1 MSVEDRVRAPSIA
14 LVRKERHPMDV
25 SFFLIEPRRGS
36 KVRASSLRYGRRKA
50 NVHWTLCDVY
60 RSFQEW
66 Y

>member
-1 MSVEDRVRAPSIA
+1 
-14 LVRKERHPMDV
+14 MDV

-60 RSFQEW
+60 RSLQNW
-66 Y
+66 YWLKTIVVQFDKIE